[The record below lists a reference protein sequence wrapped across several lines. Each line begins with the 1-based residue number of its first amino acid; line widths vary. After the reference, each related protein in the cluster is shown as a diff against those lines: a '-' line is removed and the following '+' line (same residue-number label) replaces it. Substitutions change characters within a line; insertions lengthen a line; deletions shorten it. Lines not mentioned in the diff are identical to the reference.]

1 MQRMGIAFAGS
12 SHTKYAGY
20 TLEMIVN
27 LELESSPALK
37 ETFLK
42 NWLVNP
48 SGEPGRWVEGDLHL
62 EHINLILETMIEHKD
77 AEWDAPHIRTVV
89 APNVSHFVTLKNT
102 YREGLGLAKRRG
114 THTSPHCRPEVKA
127 LVEAFKVEDIHRF
140 RAGRHYGPEPNVPP
154 QKLDLFARGLAA
166 LREGRLD
173 KWKADSRARR
183 KQSVPHRTGQ
193 ATISEPGMERPQGS
207 DTGAG
212 EGAGAGAAGDLSQRD
227 GQEGDDEDDEG
238 EAEEMLDLDEDQTS
252 LQTEGMLV
260 YDSGE
265 LVIDYGDWS
274 ISDALAAGEDEL
286 DIPDI
291 NSEA

>member
-1 MQRMGIAFAGS
+1 
-12 SHTKYAGY
+12 
-20 TLEMIVN
+20 MIVN

-114 THTSPHCRPEVKA
+114 THTSPHSRPEVKA
-127 LVEAFKVEDIHRF
+127 LVEAFKTEDVHRF
-140 RAGRHYGPEPNVPP
+140 RVGRHYGPIPNIPP
-154 QKLDLFARGLAA
+154 QNLNLFAKGLAA

-183 KQSVPHRTGQ
+183 MQSVNQ
-193 ATISEPGMERPQGS
+193 ATSSGPGMEYPQGNS
-207 DTGAG
+207 TGAG
-212 EGAGAGAAGDLSQRD
+212 ESADENTDRGAGGESNGRD
-227 GQEGDDEDDEG
+227 GQEGDQEEDDA
-238 EAEEMLDLDEDQTS
+238 EAEETLDVDEEESS

-265 LVIDYGDWS
+265 LIVDYGDWS
-274 ISDALAAGEDEL
+274 LSDALAAGEDEL
-286 DIPDI
+286 DTPDVD
-291 NSEA
+291 SAT